1 MRRTLATH
9 GFRCR
14 FPVIICR
21 RKYRG
26 GPRAD
31 AQRRFPT
38 IASALDPHRERR
50 RVAPRAPASALDP
63 SARRNRTFRSVR
75 GKSEHSLDSTLTL
88 LSEIAP
94 RFPSTSAQFGARKT
108 APARAR
114 SAVVVRAAQMNVKD
128 LKPTGNRV
136 LVIADPAE
144 TTTAGGI
151 LLASAETAKGPG
163 SSVTGK
169 VASVGAEVKGVK
181 AGDKVLIN
189 GFSGA
194 DVEFADGEQGKF
206 ITVDDVIAI
215 IS

>member
-50 RVAPRAPASALDP
+50 RVAPRASASALDP

-151 LLASAETAKGPG
+151 LLASAETAKGPAPP
-163 SSVTGK
+163 SPARSPPS
-169 VASVGAEVKGVK
+169 APR
-181 AGDKVLIN
+181 
-189 GFSGA
+189 
-194 DVEFADGEQGKF
+194 
-206 ITVDDVIAI
+206 
-215 IS
+215 

>member
-1 MRRTLATH
+1 
-9 GFRCR
+9 
-14 FPVIICR
+14 V
-21 RKYRG
+21 RKK
-26 GPRAD
+26 RA
-31 AQRRFPT
+31 
-38 IASALDPHRERR
+38 L
-50 RVAPRAPASALDP
+50 
-63 SARRNRTFRSVR
+63 
-75 GKSEHSLDSTLTL
+75 SLDSTLTL

-94 RFPSTSAQFGARKT
+94 LFPSPSAQFGARKT

-114 SAVVVRAAQMNVKD
+114 GAVVVRAAKMSVKD

-169 VASVGAEVKGVK
+169 VASVGAEVKAVK

-189 GFSGA
+189 GFSGS
-194 DVEFADGEQGKF
+194 DVEFADGEMGKF